1 MLAHFVRSISCGLI
15 NMIVAM
21 KKVTVFVQDK
31 DADAA
36 VGKLRS
42 LGLLHVL
49 HEKLPSGEEL
59 GRLRDDLALT
69 NQVIGILSETEF
81 FHKQTAPAK
90 EFGEW
95 KMTARHILG
104 LRAKYSQLKD
114 YSLGIK
120 AAIALW
126 QEWGDFDPAEIKNL
140 MKKNIYIRFYQ
151 IPVKEL
157 KNLPAGVIL
166 KKVSLKAGLVNCAVI
181 TSGNLEIPFKEL
193 GLPKMSLARMRE
205 RLSEDNLAQ
214 EAVKKDLQKH
224 AGYLERFLARKR
236 LLEKEL
242 ELRQAI
248 GGMGGQEGIRYLTG
262 FTPIDAQNL
271 LLAEAKKEKWGILIS
286 QPQDED
292 AVPTLIRS
300 PRWISVIE
308 PVFKLLEIV
317 PGYHELDISPVF
329 LSALSL
335 FFGMI
340 IGDAGYGA
348 AYMLI
353 TFLLQR
359 KFAAKIKD
367 KRLFPLIYLFSACA
381 IFWGLLTG
389 TVFGQEWYLK
399 AGFKPLIP
407 VLNDTKFLQAF
418 CFFLGALHL
427 TIGHGWQVLRKLP
440 SLSAFADLGWI
451 SVLWAAF
458 FLART
463 LILDEPFPLF
473 GKWLIIIGLGLVI
486 LCTSPQKN
494 ILKMLGHGLGTV
506 ALSLMNNFTDVV
518 SYIRLFA
525 VGLAGVAISDAVN
538 MLAAGFKSSNILA
551 FVFITFL
558 GHGINIILGPMSVL
572 VHGIRLNVLE
582 FSSHAGLSWSGVAY
596 KPLKE

>member
-1 MLAHFVRSISCGLI
+1 
-15 NMIVAM
+15 M

-224 AGYLERFLARKR
+224 AGYLER
-236 LLEKEL
+236 
-242 ELRQAI
+242 
-248 GGMGGQEGIRYLTG
+248 
-262 FTPIDAQNL
+262 
-271 LLAEAKKEKWGILIS
+271 
-286 QPQDED
+286 
-292 AVPTLIRS
+292 
-300 PRWISVIE
+300 
-308 PVFKLLEIV
+308 
-317 PGYHELDISPVF
+317 
-329 LSALSL
+329 
-335 FFGMI
+335 
-340 IGDAGYGA
+340 
-348 AYMLI
+348 
-353 TFLLQR
+353 
-359 KFAAKIKD
+359 
-367 KRLFPLIYLFSACA
+367 
-381 IFWGLLTG
+381 
-389 TVFGQEWYLK
+389 
-399 AGFKPLIP
+399 
-407 VLNDTKFLQAF
+407 
-418 CFFLGALHL
+418 
-427 TIGHGWQVLRKLP
+427 
-440 SLSAFADLGWI
+440 
-451 SVLWAAF
+451 
-458 FLART
+458 
-463 LILDEPFPLF
+463 
-473 GKWLIIIGLGLVI
+473 
-486 LCTSPQKN
+486 
-494 ILKMLGHGLGTV
+494 
-506 ALSLMNNFTDVV
+506 
-518 SYIRLFA
+518 
-525 VGLAGVAISDAVN
+525 
-538 MLAAGFKSSNILA
+538 
-551 FVFITFL
+551 
-558 GHGINIILGPMSVL
+558 
-572 VHGIRLNVLE
+572 
-582 FSSHAGLSWSGVAY
+582 
-596 KPLKE
+596 